1 VLQVSRSFTFPRTRV
16 RQEGWIVLY
25 VRDTALLPEPAFQP
39 PSLASPEK
47 PHELGFN
54 QFWLNHTRLAL
65 ADQESVAFPYAAL
78 LPTCYTPPSLSGFK
92 PCGGDKLGV
101 Q

>member
-1 VLQVSRSFTFPRTRV
+1 MLQVSRSFIFPRTRV
-16 RQEGWIVLY
+16 RQEGWIMVQI
-25 VRDTALLPEPAFQP
+25 RDTTLLPEPAFQP
-39 PSLASPEK
+39 RSLASPEK

-54 QFWLNHTRLAL
+54 QFRLNHTRLAL
-65 ADQESVAFPYAAL
+65 TDQECVAFPYAAL

-92 PCGGDKLGV
+92 PRGRDKLGV